1 VHCLSLCDEILKL
14 DDRIRFVAHLD
25 KTMKNVLEMKQRPGA
40 RSLTDKESD
49 LDVFGFIEPV
59 FVKVC
64 ADSEKYFGDLK
75 SVRLNFGKCSIVF
88 VRIPNA
94 VVGVSVEPGPT
105 TPIVEKIG
113 RKYGVKLTQDM

>member
-1 VHCLSLCDEILKL
+1 LSLCDEILKL

-49 LDVFGFIEPV
+49 LDFFGFIEPV

-88 VRIPNA
+88 VRIPSA

-105 TPIVEKIG
+105 TPILEKIG
-113 RKYGVKLTQDM
+113 RKYGVKLIQDM